1 MKKKLF
7 LICCL
12 ILALSILT
20 ACRREPQLANPASV
34 FCEENGGKLEIRDEA
49 DGQVGYCIFPDGS
62 ECEEWA
68 YFRSEC
74 GPGED

>member
-1 MKKKLF
+1 MKKKLL
-7 LICCL
+7 LIFCL

-34 FCEENGGKLEIRDEA
+34 FCEENGGTLEIRDEA
-49 DGQVGYCIFPDGS
+49 DGQVGVCVFPDGS

-68 YFRSEC
+68 YYRGEC